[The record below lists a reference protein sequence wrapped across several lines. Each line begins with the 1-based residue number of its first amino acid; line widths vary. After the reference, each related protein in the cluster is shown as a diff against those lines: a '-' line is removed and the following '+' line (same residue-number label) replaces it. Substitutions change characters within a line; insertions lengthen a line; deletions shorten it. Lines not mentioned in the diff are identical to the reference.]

1 MSQSKQSPPPSCTT
15 EEQKNLRE
23 RELDESFFLS
33 NSVSARD
40 CTGTVVRG
48 PQSDGVA
55 KAYDEVY
62 HYKPQVPDAL
72 KRK

>member
-1 MSQSKQSPPPSCTT
+1 MNRQKQTPPSCST
-15 EEQKNLRE
+15 EEQKKLRD
-23 RELDESFFLS
+23 RELDESFFLA
-33 NSVSARD
+33 NCASAKD

-48 PQSDGVA
+48 PKSDGVA

-62 HYKPQVPDAL
+62 HYKPQIPDAL